1 MNKER
6 HERAPRCCFGRCR
19 IVVSR
24 RGANLADDET
34 CGRTQG
40 VGCPGL
46 DVFPRA
52 RVCRERLPSVAALPA
67 DGDGDVG
74 ADEDPDSGRGREQQ
88 RQ

>member
-1 MNKER
+1 M
-6 HERAPRCCFGRCR
+6 
-19 IVVSR
+19 
-24 RGANLADDET
+24 

-67 DGDGDVG
+67 EGDVGVGVG
-74 ADEDPDSGRGREQQ
+74 ADEDTDPDSGRGREQQ
-88 RQ
+88 QQQQQQ